1 MKYKAI
7 RVEYY
12 DCLCICLY

>member
-1 MKYKAI
+1 MKYKAMRI
-7 RVEYY
+7 EYY